1 MVMYMSR
8 GLSGIVGLILI
19 LIALVVFASTTYN
32 ILNLMNEYMNIN
44 SMISNKQTLRSMVI
58 HLTEGY
64 YIYYPNGTLVIN
76 LMNGLPEPLR
86 MTGYIILFPN
96 GSYHIVKTEDSYIIP
111 PLTTSKLTIG
121 VDREPLGV
129 FIVVLIR
136 DEITHIVVKKGS

>member
-76 LMNGLPEPLR
+76 LMNGLPEPLL

-96 GSYHIVKTEDSYIIP
+96 GSYHIVKTEDPYIIP

-129 FIVVLIR
+129 FIIVLIR
-136 DEITHIVVKKGS
+136 DEITHIVVKKVV